1 MVANVRQLQKELA
14 SKGKGQWIQPAKL
27 TTTWVGE
34 ANYGQEMS
42 GSDSTDSSPN
52 LMQQLLE
59 AKKQLKCLMTILLTI
74 NYIHGLRNP
83 SSVIWLR
90 LNESSSSFNLNAGC
104 LSNATKA
111 QIFVMVMTC
120 FVSSATAAMR
130 LQRKK
135 HVQVWV
141 WEEWLTAPLHH
152 SVYLPR
158 VLGAPSDT

>member
-1 MVANVRQLQKELA
+1 
-14 SKGKGQWIQPAKL
+14 
-27 TTTWVGE
+27 
-34 ANYGQEMS
+34 MS

-90 LNESSSSFNLNAGC
+90 LNESSSSFNLNANC
-104 LSNATKA
+104 LSNAMKA
-111 QIFVMVMTC
+111 QIFMMVMTC

-130 LQRKK
+130 LQHNK
-135 HVQVWV
+135 HVQV
-141 WEEWLTAPLHH
+141 ECERSDLQLLCALHH

-158 VLGAPSDT
+158 VLGAPIDT